1 MDNNSTNELKL
12 SKLPFAEY
20 IYSLPEGEVVPLK
33 RELERRGGFSMAMTS
48 RYLHGTVRPNML
60 QRREIASVIREHSG
74 DKHWTG
80 DNLFPAAYY
89 AKDA

>member
-1 MDNNSTNELKL
+1 MENNSRTELKL

-20 IYSLPEGEVVPLK
+20 MNSLPDSEAVPLK
-33 RELERRGGFSMAMTS
+33 REMERRAGFSAPMTS
-48 RYLHGTVRPNML
+48 RYLHGTVRPGML

-89 AKDA
+89 TKGD